1 LRESLKPSIRKDF
14 RDLRQFY
21 KKYENPLGPMINKIY
36 GNYLKANQQPQG
48 LMSYNEVIAWL
59 IAYSKKYGKDAV

>member
-1 LRESLKPSIRKDF
+1 
-14 RDLRQFY
+14 
-21 KKYENPLGPMINKIY
+21 MINKIY